1 MKSGFRTLRVFDGL
15 IDRVL
20 CVLGAVLFSQG
31 PEFMQ
36 QYLQRLGGHLQEA
49 QRQLGLFREAATS
62 RSRRTLEQFIA
73 QTHTNPDAG
82 VVQLGAVM
90 NDAVART
97 ASLQA
102 AHDTLASSSLW
113 MRPVVFL
120 EHLDIGIAQATW
132 SAYLPAVPTTLEGL
146 LYALTGMT
154 IFASLLYQFGATKCL
169 LGLLPPQTGARHLP
183 SRPGRPPAQKN
194 FFALSK
200 KLFETG
206 SSASPHAW
214 PEILELLLLLGIQR
228 GGGPPH
234 ARG

>member
-1 MKSGFRTLRVFDGL
+1 MKSDSRTLRVFDGL

-49 QRQLGLFREAATS
+49 QRQLSLFREAAT
-62 RSRRTLEQFIA
+62 RSGRTLEQFIA

-90 NDAVART
+90 NDAVERT

-102 AHDTLASSSLW
+102 AHDALASSSLW

-120 EHLDIGIAQATW
+120 EHLDTGIAQATW
-132 SAYLPAVPTTLEGL
+132 SAYKPAVPTTLEGL
-146 LYALTGMT
+146 MYAAVGMMV
-154 IFASLLYQFGATKCL
+154 FLLLYHGGAK
-169 LGLLPPQTGARHLP
+169 GLLALIR
-183 SRPGRPPAQKN
+183 RKPAP
-194 FFALSK
+194 AAA
-200 KLFETG
+200 T
-206 SSASPHAW
+206 A
-214 PEILELLLLLGIQR
+214 
-228 GGGPPH
+228 
-234 ARG
+234 